1 MIVGA
6 HASHYTPIQAITR
19 DYRVKWPHQS
29 RHRNMGTARRFFE
42 KATRENGAPEKIAM
56 DKSGTN
62 KAAIDEINGVNPK
75 RDRERQSDAVGS

>member
-1 MIVGA
+1 
-6 HASHYTPIQAITR
+6 
-19 DYRVKWPHQS
+19 
-29 RHRNMGTARRFFE
+29 MGTARRFFE